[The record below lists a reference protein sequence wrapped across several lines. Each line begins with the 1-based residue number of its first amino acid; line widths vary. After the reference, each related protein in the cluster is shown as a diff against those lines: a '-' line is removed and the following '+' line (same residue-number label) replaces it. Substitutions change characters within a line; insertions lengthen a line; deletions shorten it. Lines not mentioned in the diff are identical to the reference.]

1 MRKTWFLGVTAT
13 VLSSGANAQMDAQS
27 VRDACMGEYQR
38 YCAGV
43 LPGGGRIVACL
54 NEHADA
60 LNAQCAKVIS
70 LAARCVDDYKRF
82 CPQTEPGN
90 GGLRACLLEH
100 RTDLSPGC
108 ALAIAKPA
116 RN

>member
-1 MRKTWFLGVTAT
+1 MRKTWFLAAAAMLIST
-13 VLSSGANAQMDAQS
+13 SANAQMDAQS
-27 VRDACMGEYQR
+27 VREACMGEYQR

-54 NEHADA
+54 SEHADT
-60 LNAQCAKVIS
+60 LNGQCAAVIS

-82 CPQTEPGN
+82 CPQANPAN
-90 GGLRACLLEH
+90 GELRACLLNH
-100 RTDLSPGC
+100 QADTSPAC
-108 ALAIAKPA
+108 AAAIANLA